1 MKFKL
6 TLLALSGLLVFAG
19 CKKDKDDD
27 ATPNNPP
34 QNTNTKEL
42 LVGKNWKLTKAN
54 TTTDTANILTNPFYS
69 ALVGCITDDILTF
82 KDDNT
87 YTLSDGE
94 TPCSAAIL
102 PESGT
107 WEVSQDQKSLITNKG
122 TDEEK
127 TLTIVEVTAS
137 KVRVNTEFEYM
148 GGVIP
153 VEGTFTAQ

>member
-1 MKFKL
+1 MKLKL

-19 CKKDKDDD
+19 CKKDKDD

-54 TTTDTANILTNPFYS
+54 TTSDTTNILTHPTYS
-69 ALVGCITDDILTF
+69 FFVGCATDDILTF
-82 KDDNT
+82 QEDST
-87 YTLSDGE
+87 YTLNDGE

-107 WEVSQDQKSLITNKG
+107 WELSQDQKSLITNKG
-122 TDEEK
+122 TDKEK
-127 TLTIVEVTAS
+127 TLTIVEVTAN
-137 KVRVNTEFEYM
+137 KVRVNTEFDYM
-148 GGVIP
+148 GGVLP